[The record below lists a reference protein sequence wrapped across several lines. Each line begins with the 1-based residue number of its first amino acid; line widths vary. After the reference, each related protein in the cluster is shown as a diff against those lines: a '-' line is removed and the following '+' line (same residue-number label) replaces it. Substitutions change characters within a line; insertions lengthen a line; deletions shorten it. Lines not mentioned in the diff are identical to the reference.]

1 MEKDNN
7 FYVFLFLVTEAVAS
21 DYISLGPK
29 LSIEESE
36 SFGFFFWLFI
46 TEDTRSRANNFRRPH
61 QSMRYEENY

>member
-21 DYISLGPK
+21 DCISLGPK

-36 SFGFFFWLFI
+36 SFGFFFGCLLQRTQGLEPI
-46 TEDTRSRANNFRRPH
+46 TLEGPTKI
-61 QSMRYEENY
+61 